1 MNDVEKLMAQFPE
14 LTYKFEPLMPK
25 HQDGLI
31 IGNTVYLR
39 PGQSPAKL
47 AATVSEEIAHYLTSV
62 GDISKQETIESQ
74 KQEKKARDI
83 GAILLVTPFDII
95 DCFESGCEYVWQCA
109 EHLQVTEKTFT
120 DAIKWYARKWD
131 GIKTE
136 NGYTIIFRENGT
148 LGVFK
153 PFY

>member
-1 MNDVEKLMAQFPE
+1 MNDAEKLMAQFPE
-14 LTYKFEPLMPK
+14 LTYKFEPLMPE

-31 IGNTVYLR
+31 IGDTVYLR
-39 PGQSPAKL
+39 PGQSTVQL
-47 AATVSEEIAHYLTSV
+47 AATISEEIAHYLTSV
-62 GDISKQETIESQ
+62 GDISNQDSIESR

-95 DCFESGCEYVWQCA
+95 DCFEAGCEYVWQCA
-109 EHLQVTEKTFT
+109 EHLQVPEKTFT

-136 NGYTIIFRENGT
+136 NGYIIIFRKNGT